1 LKNII
6 SRALDLA
13 TMRGADY
20 ADARIVQTTE
30 QTFAVKNGAVDALS
44 FHESMGFGVRVRLNG
59 AWGFAAS
66 REITVEETD
75 RVTALAL
82 RIAAA
87 SAAVQGDAVSLGA
100 AVRSRGSYCTPIQ
113 IDPFS
118 ISTEEKLDL
127 LLKADQ
133 EMSRVKGVS
142 IRQGNLVFIREK
154 KFFANSEGAQTE
166 QTVYESGGGI
176 MATAI
181 SADEVQRRSYPNSG
195 GRGQGCAGWEY
206 ISAMDLVGNAERVA
220 SESVAL
226 LSAAEC
232 PRDARATLI
241 LGGSQMAIQVHESC
255 GHPTELDRVFGTEAA
270 SAGTSFLTPDKLH
283 TFRYGSKIVNLTAD
297 SIRPLG
303 LGTFGWDDE
312 GVPATSTPIV
322 RDGIFSGYLMSRET
336 APLLGLDSNGCM
348 RASSWNRIPLIR
360 MTNVSLE
367 AGRWDFDD
375 LIADTD
381 DGIFMDTNHSWS
393 IDDKRLNFQFGTEIG
408 YKIKK
413 GKMTRLLKNCT
424 YTGITP
430 EFWNSCD
437 AICNEKH
444 WAMFG
449 TPDCGKGQPRQMA
462 HTGHGASPARFR
474 NVRVGVGR
482 DA

>member
-1 LKNII
+1 MKNII

>member
-1 LKNII
+1 
-6 SRALDLA
+6 
-13 TMRGADY
+13 MRGADY

-195 GRGQGCAGWEY
+195 GRVQGCAGWEY

-424 YTGITP
+424 YTGITQ

>member
-1 LKNII
+1 MNHFI

-13 TMRGADY
+13 KTRGAEY

-30 QTFAVKNGAVDALS
+30 QTLAVKNGAVDALS
-44 FHESMGFGVRVRLNG
+44 FDESIGFGVRLLING

-66 REITVEETD
+66 REITVEEID

-87 SAAVQGDAVSLGA
+87 SATVHGDAVTLGA
-100 AVRSRGSYCTPIQ
+100 AVRSRGSYRTPIQ

-118 ISTEEKLDL
+118 ISAEEKLDL
-127 LLKADQ
+127 LLKADH

-142 IRQGNLVFIREK
+142 IRQSNLVFIREK

-166 QTVYESGGGI
+166 QTIYESGGGI
-176 MATAI
+176 VATAI
-181 SADEVQRRSYPNSG
+181 SDDEVQRRSYPNSG

-206 ISAMDLVGNAERVA
+206 ILAMDLVGNAERVA

-232 PRDARATLI
+232 PHDVRATLI
-241 LGGSQMAIQVHESC
+241 LGGSQVAIQVHESC

-270 SAGTSFLTPDKLH
+270 SAGTSFLTPEKLH
-283 TFRYGSKIVNLTAD
+283 KFRYGSEIVNLTAD
-297 SIRPLG
+297 SIRPTG

-312 GVPATSTPIV
+312 GVPASSTPIV

-367 AGRWDFDD
+367 AGEWEFDD
-375 LIADTD
+375 VIADTD
-381 DGIFMDTNHSWS
+381 DGIYMDTNHSWS
-393 IDDKRLNFQFGTEIG
+393 IDDRRLNFQFGTEIG
-408 YKIKK
+408 YEIKK

-444 WAMFG
+444 WVMWG

-474 NVRVGVGR
+474 NVRVGGIG
-482 DA
+482 DE